1 MQLLCNGMPR
11 IIVAIDGYSSCGKS
25 TLARALAARLG
36 YAYVDSGA
44 MYRCVAL
51 YALQQGAIKDKQFV
65 PESIIR
71 LLPEVHISFK
81 FNSHTKA
88 SDTYLN
94 DVNVE
99 RQIRSLE
106 VAEIVSKV
114 SAIKEVRKHMVALQ
128 RKLGKK
134 KGIVMDGRD
143 IGSNVFPKAELKIF
157 MTADTD
163 VRVQRRLDELHSKGM
178 HVTAAEVKENL
189 LQRDHEDT
197 HRKENPLIK
206 AEDAVELDNSDLNKE
221 EQLDYVAKLISD
233 LALTRDTL

>member
-1 MQLLCNGMPR
+1 MPK
-11 IIVAIDGYSSCGKS
+11 IIIAIDGYSSCGKS

-36 YAYVDSGA
+36 YAYIDSGA

-51 YALQQGAIKDKQFV
+51 YSLQHGAIKDKQFV
-65 PESIIR
+65 EEAIVK
-71 LLPEVHISFK
+71 LLPEIHISFK
-81 FNSHTKA
+81 FNPHTDA

-99 RQIRSLE
+99 KQIRSLE

-114 SAIKEVRKHMVALQ
+114 SAIREVRKRMVELQ

-143 IGSNVFPKAELKIF
+143 IGSNVFPQAELKIF

-178 HVTAAEVKENL
+178 HVSAIEVKENL
-189 LQRDHEDT
+189 L
-197 HRKENPLIK
+197 
-206 AEDAVELDNSDLNKE
+206 
-221 EQLDYVAKLISD
+221 
-233 LALTRDTL
+233 